1 MKAGNPKSKDQEALE
16 YALFAKNVELNHK
29 GFSPFQIVYGT
40 NPTIPEVINSTPA
53 SLSNTFERKDVR
65 KQMDKLNSVR
75 EAFREADTDARSKR
89 ALYQESK
96 LIITNFTPLVRVYTL
111 KR

>member
-16 YALFAKNVELNHK
+16 YALFAKNVEPNHK

-40 NPTIPEVINSTPA
+40 NPTIPGVINSTPA
-53 SLSNTFERKDVR
+53 SLSNTFEREDVR
-65 KQMDKLNSVR
+65 KHLDKLNSAR
-75 EAFREADTDARSKR
+75 EAFREADTDARIKR
-89 ALYQESK
+89 ALNQESK
-96 LIITNFTPLVRVYTL
+96 LLITNFTPLVRVYTL